1 MTGMF
6 EILSWKKTDW
16 EFVGKRRIAFAV
28 SGVLIA
34 TGLAAIIQLSRGK
47 AAMGIDFAGGLAVSC
62 QLEQKIDLD
71 KVRAAFEAR
80 GIADAQIQQVDSERG
95 QKLLIKL
102 RGAVAGGTLAAG
114 SGDQL
119 VKGVLQSVA
128 GGAPVLIEGSQEVGP
143 AVGKSLQKDAALA
156 VFWAIVLI
164 MLYIWVRFDYQSGVA
179 AAIATLHDVIAVL
192 GIMWVLQKDFT
203 LLIVTALLTIAGY
216 SLTDTVV
223 VFDRIRDNKRSY
235 ARENLEVVINR
246 SVNEVLSRTLV
257 TSMMVI
263 LPLAALLVYGSPVTY
278 DFALAL
284 TIGVVVG
291 TYSSW
296 FVASPIL
303 VEWEVWRRA
312 RAAAMALRK

>member
-1 MTGMF
+1 MAMF
-6 EILSWKKTDW
+6 EILAWKKNDW
-16 EFVGKRRIAFAV
+16 DFVNKRRIAFGL
-28 SGVLIA
+28 SGILIA
-34 TGLAAIIQLSRGK
+34 TGLTAIVQLSRGK
-47 AAMGIDFAGGLAVSC
+47 AAMGIDFAGGLVVNTV
-62 QLEQKIDLD
+62 LEQKVDLD
-71 KVRAAFEAR
+71 KVRSAFEAR
-80 GIADAQIQQVDSERG
+80 GIADAQIQQVDSEKG

-102 RGAVAGGTLAAG
+102 RGVAATGTLAAG
-114 SGDQL
+114 SGDQV
-119 VKGVLQSVA
+119 VKSVLQSVA
-128 GGAPVLIEGSQEVGP
+128 GSATVVIEGSQEVGP
-143 AVGKSLQKDAALA
+143 AVGKALQVDAAWA

-192 GIMWVLQKDFT
+192 GIMWLLHRDFT
-203 LLIVTALLTIAGY
+203 LLIVTALLTLAGY

-223 VFDRIRDNKRSY
+223 VFDRIRDNKRHFS
-235 ARENLEVVINR
+235 RDPLETVINR
-246 SVNEVLSRTLV
+246 SINEVLSRTLV
-257 TSMMVI
+257 TSVMVI
-263 LPLAALLVYGSPVTY
+263 LPLVSLLVYGSPVTY

-312 RAAAMALRK
+312 RAAAAALRR

>member
-1 MTGMF
+1 MF
-6 EILSWKKTDW
+6 EILAWKKNDW
-16 EFVGKRRIAFAV
+16 DFVNKRRIAFAL
-28 SGVLIA
+28 SGILIA
-34 TGLAAIIQLSRGK
+34 TGLTAIVQLSRGK
-47 AAMGIDFAGGLAVSC
+47 AAMGIDFAGGLVVNTV
-62 QLEQKIDLD
+62 LEQKVDLD
-71 KVRAAFEAR
+71 KVRSAFEAR
-80 GIADAQIQQVDSERG
+80 GIADAQIQQVDSPSG

-102 RGAVAGGTLAAG
+102 RGVAATGTLAAG
-114 SGDQL
+114 SGDQV
-119 VKGVLQSVA
+119 VKSVLQSVA
-128 GGAPVLIEGSQEVGP
+128 GTATVLIEGSQEVGP
-143 AVGKSLQKDAALA
+143 AVGKALQVDAAWA

-192 GIMWVLQKDFT
+192 GIMWLLHRDFT
-203 LLIVTALLTIAGY
+203 LLIVTALLTLAGY

-223 VFDRIRDNKRSY
+223 VFDRIRDNKRHFS
-235 ARENLEVVINR
+235 RDPLETVINR
-246 SVNEVLSRTLV
+246 SINEVLSRTLV
-257 TSMMVI
+257 TSVMVI
-263 LPLAALLVYGSPVTY
+263 LPLASLLVYGSPVTY

-312 RAAAMALRK
+312 RAAAAALRR

>member
-1 MTGMF
+1 MAMF
-6 EILSWKKTDW
+6 EILAWKKTDW
-16 EFVGKRRIAFAV
+16 DFVHKRRIAFAL
-28 SGVLIA
+28 SGILIA
-34 TGLAAIIQLSRGK
+34 TGLTAIVQLSRGK
-47 AAMGIDFAGGLAVSC
+47 AAMGIDFAGGLVVDTR
-62 QLEQKIDLD
+62 LEQKVDLD

-80 GIADAQIQQVDSERG
+80 GIADAQIQQVDTDKG
-95 QKLLIKL
+95 QKLLVKL
-102 RGAVAGGTLAAG
+102 RGVASTGTLAAG
-114 SGDQL
+114 SGDQ
-119 VKGVLQSVA
+119 VVRSVLQSVA
-128 GGAPVLIEGSQEVGP
+128 GTATVVIEGSTEVGP
-143 AVGKSLQKDAALA
+143 AVGKALQVDAAWA

-192 GIMWVLQKDFT
+192 GIMWVLHKDFT

-223 VFDRIRDNKRSY
+223 VFDRIRDNKRHY
-235 ARENLEVVINR
+235 ARETLETVINR
-246 SVNEVLSRTLV
+246 SINEVLSRTLV
-257 TSMMVI
+257 TSLMVV
-263 LPLAALLVYGSPVTY
+263 LPLVSFLVYGSPVTY
-278 DFALAL
+278 DMMLAL

-312 RAAAMALRK
+312 RAAAAAFRK